1 MGEWLRI
8 AVWSFVSALK
18 RRRDLALENVAL
30 RQQLTVLR
38 RQPGSVQLRDRDRL
52 FWVWLRRVW
61 PGWRR
66 ALVLVQ
72 PATVVD
78 WHRKGFRT
86 YWRWRSRA
94 RGGRPR
100 IDPSVRKLI
109 RHMWSSNP
117 TWGAPR
123 IQAELHKIGI
133 DVSDSTV
140 RRYRPLRVTP
150 PSQTWRSFLENHLT
164 DIAATDFFIVPTVT
178 FRVLYVLLIMSH
190 DRRRILHFNV
200 TTSPSAQWTAQQVV
214 EAFPYAAPPR
224 FLLRDRDKIFG
235 SSFVRRVES
244 LGMEEVVTA
253 PGSPWQNPYCERLIG
268 SIRRECLDHVI
279 VLNERHLLRVLGSY
293 ASYYQASRTHRSLDG
308 DCPDPRPIEPV
319 EMGDV
324 VALAQVG
331 GLHHRYT
338 RQLAA

>member
-1 MGEWLRI
+1 
-8 AVWSFVSALK
+8 
-18 RRRDLALENVAL
+18 
-30 RQQLTVLR
+30 
-38 RQPGSVQLRDRDRL
+38 
-52 FWVWLRRVW
+52 
-61 PGWRR
+61 
-66 ALVLVQ
+66 
-72 PATVVD
+72 
-78 WHRKGFRT
+78 
-86 YWRWRSRA
+86 
-94 RGGRPR
+94 
-100 IDPSVRKLI
+100 
-109 RHMWSSNP
+109 MWSSNP

-190 DRRRILHFNV
+190 DRRRILQFNV